1 MEEFNE
7 THAGTHSPFL
17 MVAICL
23 IALGLSGVALFI
35 ALTGVNKPQE
45 AQLAQ
50 VQALETK
57 LQEAETKTRELEAEN
72 AKIHEHL
79 QRLTQESQEA
89 FNSVGLEM
97 GKLHNS
103 VKSNRD
109 ELEKMHNHLSKK
121 ALAPLSAEK
130 SQTMARTYT
139 IQAGDTFASIAKE
152 HDFSLQALVNAN
164 PGLDPRNLRIGE
176 VIQLPATE

>member
-23 IALGLSGVALFI
+23 VALGLSGVALFI
-35 ALTGVNKPQE
+35 ALTGANKPQE
-45 AQLAQ
+45 AQIERI
-50 VQALETK
+50 QALETK
-57 LQEAETKTRELEAEN
+57 LQEAVAKTHELETDN

-79 QRLTQESQEA
+79 KRLTQESQEA

-97 GKLHNS
+97 GKLHS
-103 VKSNRD
+103 GIKSNRD
-109 ELEKMHNHLSKK
+109 ELEKMHNHLSN
-121 ALAPLSAEK
+121 
-130 SQTMARTYT
+130 SQKEVPTATKTQRSRTYT
-139 IQAGDTFASIAKE
+139 IQSGDTFASVAKE
-152 HDFSLQALVNAN
+152 HNLSVQTLVNAN

-176 VIQLPATE
+176 IIQLPAGE